1 MIIINLFTMMI
12 VCVVVMVGMRL
23 RMMKIMLM
31 LIMKIMVFEVALTK
45 RHYGDDSDVDTDDW
59 FGSLGGKDDD
69 KTVEDIFYLDNY
81 DDDDDDDDDDGDGE
95 NDDDDDDVPA
105 ISTKVSSSARLF
117 SMSVSVELAWV
128 RLDSTVVTP
137 RSLSSSPILTIREIR
152 VLWACH
158 VIWQNHMHKENVGL
172 GIENDRG

>member
-1 MIIINLFTMMI
+1 MMIINVFTMMI

-23 RMMKIMLM
+23 RMMKIILM
-31 LIMKIMVFEVALTK
+31 LIMKIMVFEVVLTK
-45 RHYGDDSDVDTDDW
+45 RHYGDDSNVDNDDW
-59 FGSLGGKDDD
+59 FGSLGGKDED

-81 DDDDDDDDDDGDGE
+81 DDDDDDDGDGE
-95 NDDDDDDVPA
+95 NDDDDHVPA

-158 VIWQNHMHKENVGL
+158 VIWRNLLCIRRML
-172 GIENDRG
+172 G